1 MIRYGYHVNP
11 SMQESIMNDMTTN
24 NENIQRK
31 KLKEQGHTP
40 SYIEWMI
47 WKTKN
52 NVPEGIVD
60 RRRIE
65 ERNTI

>member
-1 MIRYGYHVNP
+1 M
-11 SMQESIMNDMTTN
+11 MTN

-52 NVPEGIVD
+52 NVPEGIVE
-60 RRRIE
+60 RRT
-65 ERNTI
+65 EREILYRSGMKDCQGP

>member
-1 MIRYGYHVNP
+1 
-11 SMQESIMNDMTTN
+11 MNDMTN

-52 NVPEGIVD
+52 NVPEGIVE
-60 RRRIE
+60 RRIE

>member
-1 MIRYGYHVNP
+1 
-11 SMQESIMNDMTTN
+11 MNDMPTN

-52 NVPEGIVD
+52 NVPEGIIE
-60 RRRIE
+60 RRSE